1 MDFWKINGAGNDF
14 LILDMRGQD
23 IPQTRYGAIA
33 RSLCERRLSVGA
45 DGVMFVLPAKGEGDF
60 RMRFFNADGSEG
72 EMCGNGAR
80 CICRYGCETGLA
92 GETQR
97 VETAA
102 GLVTGRRIDARTY
115 RVRLND
121 PTAVELHRSVTVDGR
136 RYDCAYIELGVPHA
150 VLFMPHLQ
158 ETPPEALLP
167 LARALRSHPKF
178 PRGANVNFYEI
189 IGKDRFFLRTF
200 ERGVEDFTYA
210 CGTGTG
216 STALTL
222 ALCGLTGTS
231 VDAEMR
237 GGTLHVDVEPD
248 GGTAKNIFLTGP
260 AAVVAKGTL
269 TEEAFQIA
277 GSASPMTRQ

>member
-1 MDFWKINGAGNDF
+1 MDFWKMNGAGNDF

-23 IPQTRYGAIA
+23 IPQARYGAIA
-33 RSLCERRLSVGA
+33 RNLCERRLSIGA
-45 DGVMFVLPAKGEGDF
+45 DGILLVLPPEEDGDF
-60 RMRFFNADGSEG
+60 RMRYFNADGSEG
-72 EMCGNGAR
+72 MCGNGVR
-80 CICRYGCETGLA
+80 CICRYGYETGLV

-121 PTAVELHRSVTVDGR
+121 PAAVELHRSVTVDGR
-136 RYDCAYIELGVPHA
+136 RYDCTYIELGVPHA

-167 LARALRSHPKF
+167 LARALRSHPAF
-178 PRGANVNFYEI
+178 PQGANVNFYEI
-189 IGKDRFFLRTF
+189 IGESRIFLRTF

-216 STALTL
+216 STAAAL
-222 ALCGLTGTS
+222 ALRGLTGAS

-237 GGTLHVDVEPD
+237 GGTLHVDLELV
-248 GGTAKNIFLTGP
+248 GGTAKNILLTGP
-260 AAVVAKGTL
+260 TAVVAKGTL